1 MTAHSGNM
9 TTADE
14 PGLSIRKKV
23 LFLAVIALLSSL
35 MAEAASQFALRV
47 AYGRRLNEAERLN
60 DYDSQLG
67 WVNMKNRR
75 AIDRYGPNKSATHNA
90 LGLRA
95 TREYTAAIPA
105 GRYRIIFLGDSFT
118 YGVGVGDA
126 GTYPAQLET
135 LAPSIEAV
143 NMGVAGYG
151 IDQMYLLYM
160 RERRRLYT
168 NLLVLAFIG
177 DDLRRMKLTAF
188 LTQNPKPRLFLSR
201 DRLTVT
207 NVPVPTWGLAART
220 GWLEE
225 FPNSLV
231 LVQILRSVYEMF
243 IQDYDPLPVAER
255 VFAELNNVAAENHQR
270 FAVVYLPA
278 KSDLA
283 SDRQSPAAR
292 QLQDSAARDHIPF
305 FDLTSSFKAA
315 LTRESVPLFG
325 KDVHYS
331 EAGYKAVAELL
342 LNELRK
348 EFPDVPR

>member
-1 MTAHSGNM
+1 M
-9 TTADE
+9 TTAGE
-14 PGLSIRKKV
+14 LGLSIRKKA
-23 LFLAVIALLSSL
+23 LFLAVIALLSFL

-60 DYDSQLG
+60 DYDYQVG
-67 WVNMKNRR
+67 WVNTKNRR
-75 AIDRYGPNKSATHNA
+75 AVDRYGPNKNATHNT

-95 TREYTAAIPA
+95 TREYTTAIPA
-105 GRYRIIFLGDSFT
+105 GHYRIIFLGDSFT
-118 YGVGVGDA
+118 YGVGAGDA

-135 LAPSIEAV
+135 LAPTIEAV
-143 NMGVAGYG
+143 NMGVVGYG

-160 RERRRLYT
+160 RERGRLNT

-201 DRLTVT
+201 DGLTIT

-220 GWLEE
+220 GWLEQ

-231 LVQILRSVYEMF
+231 LVQILRSVYDMF

-255 VFAELNNVAAENHQR
+255 VFAELSNAAAKNHQR

-278 KSDLA
+278 KTDLE

-292 QLQDSAARDHIPF
+292 QLQDSAVRDHIPF
-305 FDLTSSFKAA
+305 FDLTSSFKEAM
-315 LTRESVPLFG
+315 TRQSVPLFG

-331 EAGYKAVAELL
+331 EAGYRLVAELL

>member
-1 MTAHSGNM
+1 MKSKRHRDAFVACAENWEQDECAQRNM

-168 NLLVLAFIG
+168 NLVVLAFIG

-231 LVQILRSVYEMF
+231 LVQILRSIYEMF

-255 VFAELNNVAAENHQR
+255 VFAELN
-270 FAVVYLPA
+270 
-278 KSDLA
+278 
-283 SDRQSPAAR
+283 
-292 QLQDSAARDHIPF
+292 
-305 FDLTSSFKAA
+305 
-315 LTRESVPLFG
+315 
-325 KDVHYS
+325 
-331 EAGYKAVAELL
+331 
-342 LNELRK
+342 
-348 EFPDVPR
+348 

>member
-75 AIDRYGPNKSATHNA
+75 AIDRYGPNKSTTHNA

-231 LVQILRSVYEMF
+231 LVQSV
-243 IQDYDPLPVAER
+243 
-255 VFAELNNVAAENHQR
+255 
-270 FAVVYLPA
+270 
-278 KSDLA
+278 
-283 SDRQSPAAR
+283 
-292 QLQDSAARDHIPF
+292 
-305 FDLTSSFKAA
+305 
-315 LTRESVPLFG
+315 
-325 KDVHYS
+325 
-331 EAGYKAVAELL
+331 
-342 LNELRK
+342 
-348 EFPDVPR
+348 